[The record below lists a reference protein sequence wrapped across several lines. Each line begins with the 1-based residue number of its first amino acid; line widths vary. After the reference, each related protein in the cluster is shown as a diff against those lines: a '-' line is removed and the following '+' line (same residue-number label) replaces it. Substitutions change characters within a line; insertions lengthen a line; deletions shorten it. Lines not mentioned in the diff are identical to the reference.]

1 MNILGIDYGLKNVGF
16 AIGEQITNSCS
27 TYFSMKFRNRKELI
41 EKIKNLITE
50 WDINTIV
57 IGLPLNMDNSESEMS
72 LEIRNFS
79 RKLEK
84 DINIKIN
91 FVDEKLTTFEAKQ
104 IMKDLNKNKK
114 ELIEKIKNLITEWDI
129 NTIVIGLPLNMDNS
143 ESEMSLEIRNFSK
156 KLEKDINIK
165 INFVDEKLTTFEAKQ
180 IMKDLNKNKKEIK
193 RNNHGLAAKLIV
205 DSFLREKK

>member
-27 TYFSMKFRNRKELI
+27 TYFSKKFKNRKELI
-41 EKIKNLITE
+41 EKIKSLITE

-57 IGLPLNMDNSESEMS
+57 IGLPLNMDN
-72 LEIRNFS
+72 
-79 RKLEK
+79 
-84 DINIKIN
+84 
-91 FVDEKLTTFEAKQ
+91 T
-104 IMKDLNKNKK
+104 
-114 ELIEKIKNLITEWDI
+114 
-129 NTIVIGLPLNMDNS
+129 

-193 RNNHGLAAKLIV
+193 RNSHGLAAKLIV
-205 DSFLREKK
+205 DTFLREKK

>member
-1 MNILGIDYGLKNVGF
+1 
-16 AIGEQITNSCS
+16 
-27 TYFSMKFRNRKELI
+27 
-41 EKIKNLITE
+41 
-50 WDINTIV
+50 
-57 IGLPLNMDNSESEMS
+57 MDN
-72 LEIRNFS
+72 
-79 RKLEK
+79 
-84 DINIKIN
+84 
-91 FVDEKLTTFEAKQ
+91 T
-104 IMKDLNKNKK
+104 
-114 ELIEKIKNLITEWDI
+114 
-129 NTIVIGLPLNMDNS
+129 